1 MITFGQKFPVPDL
14 AHALRRSF
22 FVRDNTNEVTL
33 MDLVRILHALNP
45 RALDNVPMTYR
56 GVLPAVWGELKK
68 LFPIYAWTESEMLAR
83 DEDENPKVD
92 TKKEGD
98 DTTYIFSKQAGRKGA
113 TDAQRAAR
121 RLQRLK
127 AIDNFLL
134 ANFVAMEVLG
144 ISMM

>member
-56 GVLPAVWGELKK
+56 GVFLAVWGELKK
-68 LFPIYAWTESEMLAR
+68 LFPIYAWTELEMLASYR
-83 DEDENPKVD
+83 DWETD
-92 TKKEGD
+92 
-98 DTTYIFSKQAGRKGA
+98 RKS
-113 TDAQRAAR
+113 T
-121 RLQRLK
+121 RLNSSHSAKSRMPSS
-127 AIDNFLL
+127 A
-134 ANFVAMEVLG
+134 
-144 ISMM
+144 